1 MPKGRRAKRGR
12 FGKIRCP
19 LAGPAALAADSTS
32 KKRSSQAV
40 SDSPRSS
47 APLRIAFYG
56 NLMGWPKRSSGG
68 VRQWTLTMAN
78 ALVDRG
84 HMVDV
89 LSEAPK
95 DKFVD
100 EPLLDARVGRVVLGK
115 GRAAMREL
123 RAYADA
129 HPGVRIVSALDHW
142 NLRAAQLKRA
152 CGANIYVMLTQRE
165 NLSADAA
172 WRARIKYWL
181 ITRGVRKWFSQAD
194 AVVTVS
200 RGLELDLRDNFG
212 VDPQRLHTIYNPAFR
227 ANFVES
233 ARTPVDHP
241 WLNDKTAP
249 VLVAAGRLH
258 FVKGFDDL
266 LKAFAQLRQRRHA
279 RLIILGEGK
288 ERAALERQIAELD
301 LGDSVQLPGRMGS
314 IAPWIARSD
323 LFVLSSRREG
333 LPAVLIEALALGA
346 RIVSTRCPSG
356 PEEILDD
363 GKWGTLVDVG
373 DVAALT
379 RAMDDALSAPEPDRA
394 AMQAR
399 AAQFSLESALKNYLA
414 LWNRAPLPAR

>member
-1 MPKGRRAKRGR
+1 MP
-12 FGKIRCP
+12 
-19 LAGPAALAADSTS
+19 
-32 KKRSSQAV
+32 
-40 SDSPRSS
+40 DSPRSS

-78 ALVDRG
+78 ALVERG
-84 HMVDV
+84 YPVDV
-89 LSEAPK
+89 LSEAPAAR
-95 DKFVD
+95 FVD
-100 EPLLDARVGRVVLGK
+100 EPLLDARVGRVILGK
-115 GRAAMREL
+115 GRAAFRQL
-123 RAYADA
+123 RAYADR
-129 HPGVRIVSALDHW
+129 HPGVRIVSALDHY
-142 NLRAAQLKRA
+142 NLRAALLKRE
-152 CGANIYVMLTQRE
+152 CGERIHVMLTQRE

-200 RGLELDLRDNFG
+200 RGLERDLRDNFG

-233 ARTPVDHP
+233 ARAPVEHP
-241 WLNDKTAP
+241 WLADKTRP
-249 VLVAAGRLH
+249 LIIAAGRLH

-266 LKAFAQLRQRRHA
+266 LKAFALLRRQREA

-288 ERAALERQIAELD
+288 QRAALERLVGELK
-301 LGDSVQLPGRMGS
+301 LGESVQLPGRVGS
-314 IAPWIARSD
+314 IAPWIARAD

-346 RIVSTRCPSG
+346 RIVATRCPSG

-363 GKWGTLVDVG
+363 GRWGELVPVG
-373 DVAALT
+373 DVPALAQAMQNALT
-379 RAMDDALSAPEPDRA
+379 GPEPDRA

-399 AAQFSLESALKNYLA
+399 AAQFSLESALQDYLE